1 MLGLIATTRQGADIL
16 KTLNWESVRHKVEDS
31 WPVVE
36 VKEEAL
42 PYSKWFVSSLSAAT
56 G

>member
-1 MLGLIATTRQGADIL
+1 MLGLIATTRQGTDIL
-16 KTLNWESVRHKVEDS
+16 KCLNWDSVRHRGEAS

-42 PYSKWFVSSLSAAT
+42 PYSKLFVSSLAAAT